1 MLLRKEDVEM
11 RGDTGFS
18 PPFRSPPRFDRMLD
32 QLRHLIRAGMGKIGR
47 SASPRRGLLLE
58 DVADLSARTM
68 VYMLAMLGLLHVLG
82 LGAVGP

>member
-1 MLLRKEDVEM
+1 M

-18 PPFRSPPRFDRMLD
+18 PPFRSPPRFDRMLE

-47 SASPRRGLLLE
+47 PASPRSGLLLE
-58 DVADLSARTM
+58 DMADLSARAM